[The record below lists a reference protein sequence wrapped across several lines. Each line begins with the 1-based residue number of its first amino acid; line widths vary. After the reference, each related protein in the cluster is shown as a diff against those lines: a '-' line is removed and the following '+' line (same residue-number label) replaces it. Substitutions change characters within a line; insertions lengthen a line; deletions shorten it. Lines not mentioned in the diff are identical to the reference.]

1 MSVHQQSIVQFASAS
16 QTGSF
21 NSLRRAFQRIGSKLE
36 NWLDKR
42 HQRRMLSQLD
52 DHMLKD
58 IGISRVDAIRESQ
71 KAFWK

>member
-1 MSVHQQSIVQFASAS
+1 MSVHQHSPEQFSDAS
-16 QTGSF
+16 QRVEF
-21 NSLRRAFQRIGSKLE
+21 NSLRNSFKRLWLRLE

-58 IGISRVDAIRESQ
+58 IGISRADAVRESR